1 MIEKRRDYHQ
11 SIFRECCSTISD
23 FQLIF
28 SASHS
33 WYDPYLYP
41 FSNHVADKKGAKG
54 IYLTWIKYENPNEP
68 DLIVWYHWFQSNYN
82 SWSSFRYFSFFLY
95 VHQKKPLSTK
105 MTTWPY
111 IQEIRLV
118 KVVLFFFKNYLRMWA
133 TIIEISQKTFLI
145 APFCREFSTEF
156 FKA

>member
-1 MIEKRRDYHQ
+1 MKNVECIISSQLYKESNKRSKNK

-82 SWSSFRYFSFFLY
+82 SWSSFRYFSFFICSSKKASE
-95 VHQKKPLSTK
+95 HQNDHVTVYSRNKVGKSST
-105 MTTWPY
+105 
-111 IQEIRLV
+111 V
-118 KVVLFFFKNYLRMWA
+118 FFSKI
-133 TIIEISQKTFLI
+133 T
-145 APFCREFSTEF
+145 
-156 FKA
+156 